1 MKTALALLLAA
12 GGAQA
17 ALYTNNTEHQKFMWE
32 EYKIE
37 HNKNYATEDEEIARF
52 GHFIDN
58 LKLIDQRN
66 DEQST
71 AQHGLNKFTDLSAEE
86 FRAMYLMPGY
96 KQGPIDQVA
105 DETNLIPDEAA
116 GLIDWTGKL
125 TTPVKNQEQ
134 CGSCW
139 AFSATEQIESDAMR
153 TLGDSY
159 VLSPQ
164 QTVSCDKVDLGCN
177 GGNTET
183 AYNYVKKAGGL
194 VLNKD
199 YPYTSGT
206 GVTGSCLKK
215 KTQDK
220 KVTVTGYT
228 TVKSEKAM
236 AAYVQKTGP
245 LSICV
250 DADNGWQTY
259 TGGILSTCGKQVDHC
274 VQAVGIDMNNGYW
287 KVRNSWGTSWG
298 ENGFIRLKYGKNMC
312 DLTNDPTWV
321 KVKNV

>member
-1 MKTALALLLAA
+1 MKIALALILAA

-17 ALYTNNTEHQKFMWE
+17 ALYTNNTETQKFMWE

-37 HNKNYATEDEEIARF
+37 HNKMYATEEEEYARF
-52 GHFIDN
+52 GIFVNN
-58 LKLIDQRN
+58 LKVIDQRN
-66 DEQST
+66 AEQST
-71 AQHGLNKFTDLSAEE
+71 ALHGLNKFTDLSADE
-86 FRAMYLMPGY
+86 FRANFLMPNY
-96 KQGPIDQVA
+96 QKGPVDQVA
-105 DETNLIPDEAA
+105 DETNMIPDTSA
-116 GLIDWTGKL
+116 GLIDWTGKF
-125 TTPVKNQEQ
+125 TTPVKNQAQ

-153 TLGDSY
+153 ELKDSY

-164 QTVSCDKVDLGCN
+164 QIVSCDKVDLGCN

-183 AYNYVKKAGGL
+183 AYNYVKKAGGV

-206 GVTGSCLKK
+206 GVTGSCKK
-215 KTQDK
+215 AKTSDK
-220 KVTVTGYT
+220 KVTVKSYT
-228 TVKSEKAM
+228 TIKSEKAM

-259 TGGILSTCGKQVDHC
+259 TSGILSTCGDQVDHC
-274 VQAVGIDMNNGYW
+274 VQAVGVNMGGGYW

-298 ENGFIRLKYGKNMC
+298 ESGFIRLKYGKNLC

-321 KVKNV
+321 KVSNV